1 MSEIK
6 KQWYVVRAI
15 GGKEAK
21 VKEYIEAEVRH
32 NHLEDYISQ
41 VLIPTEKVYTIR
53 NGKKVSKEKVSYPGY
68 VLVEAAFVGQIPILI
83 RNTPNVLGF
92 LGDTKEDSRKMIA
105 TPLRPQEVARIL
117 GRVDEMNAME
127 EENEIPFFVGETVK
141 VTDGPFSSFQGTIEA
156 VDNERKKLTVSVK
169 IFGRKTPMELGFT
182 AKEVAAFIKLQ
193 IKGGAANP
201 SPPVGP
207 ALGSKGVNI
216 MDFCKQFN
224 ARTQDKAGKVLPVI
238 ITVYSDK
245 SFDFVVKQPP
255 VAIQLK
261 EAAKVQSGSAQP
273 NRNKVGQVT
282 WEQIREI
289 AQDKMSD
296 MNCFTLESA
305 MRMVAGTARSMG
317 INVVGEFPNL

>member
-6 KQWYVVRAI
+6 KQWYVVRAV
-15 GGKEAK
+15 GGKEGK
-21 VKEYIEAEVRH
+21 VKEYIEAEIRH

-68 VLVEAAFVGQIPILI
+68 VLVEAAFVGQIPMII

-127 EENEIPFFVGETVK
+127 EENEVPFFVGETVK

-169 IFGRKTPMELGFT
+169 IFGRKTPMELSFT
-182 AKEVAAFIKLQ
+182 QVGKE
-193 IKGGAANP
+193 
-201 SPPVGP
+201 
-207 ALGSKGVNI
+207 
-216 MDFCKQFN
+216 
-224 ARTQDKAGKVLPVI
+224 
-238 ITVYSDK
+238 
-245 SFDFVVKQPP
+245 
-255 VAIQLK
+255 
-261 EAAKVQSGSAQP
+261 
-273 NRNKVGQVT
+273 
-282 WEQIREI
+282 
-289 AQDKMSD
+289 
-296 MNCFTLESA
+296 
-305 MRMVAGTARSMG
+305 
-317 INVVGEFPNL
+317 

>member
-15 GGKEAK
+15 GGKEGK
-21 VKEYIEAEVRH
+21 VKEYIEAEIRH

-68 VLVEAAFVGQIPILI
+68 VLVEAAFVGQIPIII

-92 LGDTKEDSRKMIA
+92 LGDTKEDSRKMNA

-117 GRVDEMNAME
+117 GRVDEMNATPLRPQEVARILGRVDELNAQE

-169 IFGRKTPMELGFT
+169 IFGRKTPMELSFT
-182 AKEVAAFIKLQ
+182 QVEKE
-193 IKGGAANP
+193 
-201 SPPVGP
+201 
-207 ALGSKGVNI
+207 
-216 MDFCKQFN
+216 
-224 ARTQDKAGKVLPVI
+224 
-238 ITVYSDK
+238 
-245 SFDFVVKQPP
+245 
-255 VAIQLK
+255 
-261 EAAKVQSGSAQP
+261 
-273 NRNKVGQVT
+273 
-282 WEQIREI
+282 
-289 AQDKMSD
+289 
-296 MNCFTLESA
+296 
-305 MRMVAGTARSMG
+305 
-317 INVVGEFPNL
+317 

>member
-105 TPLRPQEVARIL
+105 TPLRPQEV
-117 GRVDEMNAME
+117 
-127 EENEIPFFVGETVK
+127 
-141 VTDGPFSSFQGTIEA
+141 DGPFSSFQGTIEA

-182 AKEVAAFIKLQ
+182 QVEKE
-193 IKGGAANP
+193 
-201 SPPVGP
+201 
-207 ALGSKGVNI
+207 
-216 MDFCKQFN
+216 
-224 ARTQDKAGKVLPVI
+224 
-238 ITVYSDK
+238 
-245 SFDFVVKQPP
+245 
-255 VAIQLK
+255 
-261 EAAKVQSGSAQP
+261 
-273 NRNKVGQVT
+273 
-282 WEQIREI
+282 
-289 AQDKMSD
+289 
-296 MNCFTLESA
+296 
-305 MRMVAGTARSMG
+305 
-317 INVVGEFPNL
+317 